1 MELND
6 KYYDEENIK
15 FCSFKKSDD
24 NFMALKIVFDATKR
38 LVYSK
43 R

>member
-1 MELND
+1 MINTTMKKILNFAHF
-6 KYYDEENIK
+6 N
-15 FCSFKKSDD
+15 FKKSDD